1 MLPDRKEAESFLR
14 ESEEIHP
21 GPWADH
27 CRTAAECAEKIAR
40 NCSGLDPE
48 KAYIIGLLH
57 DIGRRIET
65 GTHFKH
71 IVDGYEC
78 MMEYG
83 YDEVARV
90 CMTHS
95 FQIKNIE
102 SYVGK
107 IDVPEEKSEMA
118 RTFLNHI
125 ELDDYDLLIQLCD
138 AIALPEGPV
147 SMEKRL
153 RDIEERYG
161 SYPEDKRQRCYE
173 LKAYFE
179 EKMGRSLYDVIGVD
193 EITLP

>member
-1 MLPDRKEAESFLR
+1 M
-14 ESEEIHP
+14 
-21 GPWADH
+21 
-27 CRTAAECAEKIAR
+27 
-40 NCSGLDPE
+40 
-48 KAYIIGLLH
+48 
-57 DIGRRIET
+57 
-65 GTHFKH
+65 
-71 IVDGYEC
+71 V
-78 MMEYG
+78 
-83 YDEVARV
+83 
-90 CMTHS
+90 
-95 FQIKNIE
+95 
-102 SYVGK
+102 
-107 IDVPEEKSEMA
+107 

-173 LKAYFE
+173 LKAYLE